1 MSSLLKDLQLLI
13 STNTG
18 LALTLTLLI
27 SAAIMDQKQYDNFN
41 EQLGGENSK
50 SALAFPEIFG
60 AEKQK
65 DDDDGSTKARNY
77 DAAE

>member
-1 MSSLLKDLQLLI
+1 
-13 STNTG
+13 
-18 LALTLTLLI
+18 
-27 SAAIMDQKQYDNFN
+27 MDQKQYDNFN